1 MHCVAGDGVGIL
13 AGAVLSS
20 VLHLAGVTEMILEYI
35 LGFAFGWTIFQALF
49 MRDMAGGSY
58 SRALVSTFV
67 PELVSMNFL
76 MAGMLPTMMAL
87 RRYVPSA
94 DNPFTPN
101 FWFVMS
107 MALLVGFVVAYPI
120 NWWLVANHL
129 KHGMMTVRPASA
141 GAAHDHAAQAAV
153 SGMSHEGVSG
163 MSHDA
168 RLSQSLG
175 SQFPESILTD

>member
-76 MAGMLPTMMAL
+76 MAGMLSQA
-87 RRYVPSA
+87 Y
-94 DNPFTPN
+94 
-101 FWFVMS
+101 FVGS
-107 MALLVGFVVAYPI
+107 DSLPDG
-120 NWWLVANHL
+120 
-129 KHGMMTVRPASA
+129 
-141 GAAHDHAAQAAV
+141 AAV
-153 SGMSHEGVSG
+153 STGG
-163 MSHDA
+163 DA
-168 RLSQSLG
+168 GASQGQVPS
-175 SQFPESILTD
+175 SRN

>member
-1 MHCVAGDGVGIL
+1 LVG
-13 AGAVLSS
+13 
-20 VLHLAGVTEMILEYI
+20 
-35 LGFAFGWTIFQALF
+35 
-49 MRDMAGGSY
+49 
-58 SRALVSTFV
+58 TFV

-87 RRYVPSA
+87 RRYLLSA
-94 DNPFTPN
+94 DNPVTPN

-153 SGMSHEGVSG
+153 SGMSHQGMSG
-163 MSHDA
+163 MSHEGSPMA
-168 RLSQSLG
+168 MGTGQAPAPPVPVMTLLSFLVLAAGAAIAFLLQPL
-175 SQFPESILTD
+175 